1 MSTIFPSTYPI
12 LAAPMNQ
19 VSELNLAVACYNS
32 GIFPSI
38 SALCF
43 VNNGKVDWKE
53 FLRQLNCYNDQ
64 TDSNNLLV
72 SVPDKMFYNDMFQ
85 SLLDQ
90 KLFTHLEIIC
100 TDLRLNNNTTL
111 SKHDLD
117 NLDMLK
123 KSFARWK
130 IDGYTFVYKSLARF
144 VIYDIYKNYRN
155 ELFDAFVLKGPDAAG
170 MVIDRKNG
178 NGLLE
183 DCKEIISKFPDIKII
198 ASGGI
203 GAKQDIDNLLEIGVD
218 SISIGTVLAASKES
232 VLSTNT
238 KNKMIAADAKGLHRF
253 SNSNQN
259 ALTFTNIQD
268 DDFNHTSSLK
278 KGISTGE
285 EGHIFAGKGIQHIK
299 HIRPVADI
307 IKDLTNETKF

>member
-1 MSTIFPSTYPI
+1 MSTIFTSTYPI

-43 VNNGKVDWKE
+43 VNDGKIDWKE
-53 FLRQLNCYNDQ
+53 FLRHLKCYNEL
-64 TDSNNLLV
+64 TASNNLLV
-72 SVPDKMFYNDMFQ
+72 SVPDKMFYSDTFQ
-85 SLLDQ
+85 ELIDQ
-90 KLFTHLEIIC
+90 ELFTHLEIIC
-100 TDLRLNNNTTL
+100 TDLRLNNNITL

-117 NLDMLK
+117 NFNMLK
-123 KSFARWK
+123 KSFAKWK
-130 IDGYTFVYKSLARF
+130 KKGYKIIYKSLARF
-144 VIYDIYKNYRN
+144 VIYDIYKNYAN
-155 ELFDAFVLKGPDAAG
+155 DLFDAFVIKGSDAAG
-170 MVIDRKNG
+170 MVIDRKNS
-178 NGLLE
+178 NTLID
-183 DCKEIISKFPDIKII
+183 DCKEIISKCPDIKII

-203 GAKQDIDNLLEIGVD
+203 GTKQDIDNLLEIGVD
-218 SISIGTVLAASKES
+218 SISIGTILAASKES
-232 VLSTNT
+232 ILSTNT
-238 KNKMIAADAKGLHRF
+238 KNKMIAADAKRLHRF

-299 HIRPVADI
+299 QIKTVADI
-307 IKDLTNETKF
+307 VKDLTNET